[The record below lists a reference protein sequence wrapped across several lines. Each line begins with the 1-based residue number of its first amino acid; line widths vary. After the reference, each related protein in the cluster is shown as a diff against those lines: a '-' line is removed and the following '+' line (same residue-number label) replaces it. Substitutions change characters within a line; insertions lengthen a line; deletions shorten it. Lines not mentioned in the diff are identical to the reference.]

1 MTCCQLTPRKGSI
14 QDASSSGWEPR
25 TKGMECPSLPSPE
38 LLWFWN
44 GHCSFFNIYSDRSIE
59 IMHWQKPSYGDFEIV
74 TYAWIWH
81 RMRWVLSWQGHV
93 QDMYWP
99 LKLTPLILHT
109 WFNDMV
115 WYSAF
120 KSTSFWQGLDCQKV
134 YGWCTRLGKEASKNA
149 GLNRLQYSNTTSQ
162 CGL

>member
-1 MTCCQLTPRKGSI
+1 MLPTDSKKGFHP
-14 QDASSSGWEPR
+14 GCFVFWLR
-25 TKGMECPSLPSPE
+25 TENKGHGMPITAISWAVVILKWPLQFFQY
-38 LLWFWN
+38 LLRPQHWNHALAKTIIWWFWN
-44 GHCSFFNIYSDRSIE
+44 CYICMDLASDALGTF
-59 IMHWQKPSYGDFEIV
+59 M
-74 TYAWIWH
+74 
-81 RMRWVLSWQGHV
+81 
-93 QDMYWP
+93 
-99 LKLTPLILHT
+99 KLTPLILHT